1 MSHIFIAYDRKDID
15 YAQKIVNTLAKN
27 DLDTW
32 ADWKGIPA
40 GESWAQ
46 QIYRSIE
53 EADAFLFLISPDSVR
68 SNMCNDEIEYALRN
82 GKRIIPILIRETDV
96 KDLPRGIS
104 EIQWINGREGQDDFD
119 KVISET
125 IKTIHTDYAWLNFH
139 TELQARALKWERQG
153 RDESFLLRGRE
164 LQDAEQWAAVNR
176 GELTVVEY
184 EFLQAS
190 DERDR
195 RGLLGL
201 FGGRRRRQFEIEQ
214 TKSGPTEQQTVSQ
227 TEEQEIQPVEVGKL
241 FSVSTDQS
249 SGVDKL
255 NYSRFSDAF
264 ATLVQNP
271 EAKTPITI
279 GIYGQWGSGKSF
291 LMKKII
297 KSLKGEQ
304 SERPKELWKRFLYF
318 LQKLFRKKDNPV
330 DTIII
335 EFNAWV
341 YSGSEHLWASLVTH
355 LYGEIEKY
363 FGVRAHYHRLKK
375 ALQRS
380 LPRTLGVFAFY
391 TVLGFIASFVI
402 DYNNIQTVWDETR
415 IAVTTVSAS
424 VIGGSVL
431 ASLPVLWS
439 ALRDFADTLFLSR
452 AMNLQKLAAKPDFR
466 DQIGIMA
473 DIKAEIGFISHL
485 LESRNKKR
493 QTRIVLF
500 IDDLDRC
507 EHQKAVE
514 VLQAIMLLLADRDGS
529 PFVIFLGI
537 DARVMVRAVE
547 EHYGDVLVK
556 AGINGYEYLD
566 KIVQVPFVIP
576 SASRKD
582 IGNYVDSLIWTK
594 AEKELYRS
602 KFSPKAEESETE
614 KEKSLVDEEK
624 DGTPSD
630 TEKGKTPSA
639 LKEEELPTVQTE
651 SVPVTFT
658 KPEREAIE
666 SCVDDIAD
674 NPRKIKRII
683 NIYRL
688 VRLLLPQNFEEYQ
701 KIIRWILL
709 TEQWPLHAS
718 WIIEEIEN
726 DFFLRGKL
734 SKKKNATILD
744 VYDQVKDNIY
754 ADDMDS
760 LMTIDAEP
768 ILFNQYIQ
776 KSPIFTV
783 KEINDL
789 LYPLTFNLNPAIKSE
804 ISKYTAKMAE
814 NYIQTK
820 SNRKTRSKRTTVKSQ
835 ATKSAS
841 VKKAIKTKSEAVS
854 EAKK

>member
-1 MSHIFIAYDRKDID
+1 MIHFREKVLGSKANS
-15 YAQKIVNTLAKN
+15 IVLQRLAKPVQLLGQPN
-27 DLDTW
+27 VINSVVFAGQIPTGTPVSILNEKD
-32 ADWKGIPA
+32 DW
-40 GESWAQ
+40 
-46 QIYRSIE
+46 Y
-53 EADAFLFLISPDSVR
+53 LIAVI
-68 SNMCNDEIEYALRN
+68 DEIAENPWLIGWIKRN
-82 GKRIIPILIRETDV
+82 TIQKEAAQLI
-96 KDLPRGIS
+96 
-104 EIQWINGREGQDDFD
+104 
-119 KVISET
+119 
-125 IKTIHTDYAWLNFH
+125 
-139 TELQARALKWERQG
+139 
-153 RDESFLLRGRE
+153 
-164 LQDAEQWAAVNR
+164 
-176 GELTVVEY
+176 
-184 EFLQAS
+184 
-190 DERDR
+190 
-195 RGLLGL
+195 
-201 FGGRRRRQFEIEQ
+201 
-214 TKSGPTEQQTVSQ
+214 
-227 TEEQEIQPVEVGKL
+227 EVGKL

-249 SGVDKL
+249 SGADKL
-255 NYSRFSDAF
+255 NYARFSDAF

-279 GIYGQWGSGKSF
+279 GIYGQWGAGKSF

-297 KSLKGEQ
+297 EALKGEINTA
-304 SERPKELWKRFLYF
+304 LIKRQGKFAKFL
-318 LQKLFRKKDNPV
+318 KRVFRREASQV

-355 LYGEIEKY
+355 LYREVEKY
-363 FGVRAHYHRLKK
+363 FGVFAHFHRLRK
-375 ALQRS
+375 ALRRS
-380 LPRTLGVFAFY
+380 FPRALGVFAFY
-391 TVLGFIASFVI
+391 AILGLIASFVI
-402 DYNNIQTVWDETR
+402 DYNHLQTVWDETR
-415 IAVTTVSAS
+415 IAINAVSAS
-424 VIGGSVL
+424 IIGGSVL

-439 ALRDFADTLFLSR
+439 ALREFADTLFLSR

-485 LESRNKKR
+485 LESRSKKR
-493 QTRIVLF
+493 QTRVVLF

-566 KIVQVPFVIP
+566 KIVQIPFVIP

-582 IGNYVDSLIWTK
+582 IGNYVDSLIWTE
-594 AEKELYRS
+594 AEKELVRS
-602 KFSPKAEESETE
+602 KFMLAEGEGETGQ
-614 KEKSLVDEEK
+614 KKPVGDEEK
-624 DGTPSD
+624 SETPSETRVD
-630 TEKGKTPSA
+630 KPPSA
-639 LKEEELPTVQTE
+639 SKEEELTEDQTE

-666 SCVDDIAD
+666 SCVEDIAD

-688 VRLLLPQNFEEYQ
+688 VRLLLPQNFQEYQ

-726 DFFLRGKL
+726 DYFLKGKL
-734 SKKKNATILD
+734 SKNANATIQD

-783 KEINDL
+783 QEINDL

-814 NYIQTK
+814 NYIHTK
-820 SNRKTRSKRTTVKSQ
+820 SNRNIKTKRTTNDSK

-841 VKKAIKTKSEAVS
+841 VKKAIKTKSEVIS
-854 EAKK
+854 ET

>member
-1 MSHIFIAYDRKDID
+1 MGHIFISYSKKDIVYVEKLIKALQSEGFD
-15 YAQKIVNTLAKN
+15 PWVDREGLGAGTQWRTHLEKQIETCDVYLPIISRNSKGSKWVHEELEFAQSLNKPIFPLRLDNTEPFFEIRTIQYEDIRQGKLPSEAFYQRLAVVTPRAQVRGRGSRMDQRKEVVEGATQLASHYMEELSNKGKDFVSEASKIL
-27 DLDTW
+27 
-32 ADWKGIPA
+32 
-40 GESWAQ
+40 Q
-46 QIYRSIE
+46 QE
-53 EADAFLFLISPDSVR
+53 E
-68 SNMCNDEIEYALRN
+68 
-82 GKRIIPILIRETDV
+82 
-96 KDLPRGIS
+96 
-104 EIQWINGREGQDDFD
+104 EIQPQE
-119 KVISET
+119 
-125 IKTIHTDYAWLNFH
+125 
-139 TELQARALKWERQG
+139 
-153 RDESFLLRGRE
+153 
-164 LQDAEQWAAVNR
+164 
-176 GELTVVEY
+176 
-184 EFLQAS
+184 
-190 DERDR
+190 
-195 RGLLGL
+195 
-201 FGGRRRRQFEIEQ
+201 
-214 TKSGPTEQQTVSQ
+214 
-227 TEEQEIQPVEVGKL
+227 EIQPVEVNRL
-241 FSVSTDQS
+241 FSISTDQS
-249 SGVDKL
+249 SGADKL
-255 NYSRFSDAF
+255 NYTRFVDAF
-264 ATLVQNP
+264 TTLVRNP

-291 LMKKII
+291 LMNKVIQ
-297 KSLKGEQ
+297 SLQDDQPNTSNINQGNF
-304 SERPKELWKRFLYF
+304 SNFF
-318 LQKLFRKKDNPV
+318 HKLFRKKANHV

-355 LYGEIEKY
+355 LYREIEKF

-375 ALQRS
+375 ALQRT

-391 TVLGFIASFVI
+391 AVLGLIASLI
-402 DYNNIQTVWDETR
+402 LNYNSVQTAGDKVR
-415 IAVTTVSAS
+415 IAVNAVGAS

-439 ALRDFADTLFLSR
+439 ALREFADTLFLSR

-485 LESRNKKR
+485 LENRNKKQ

-529 PFVIFLGI
+529 PFIIFLGI

-566 KIVQVPFVIP
+566 KIVQIPFVIP
-576 SASRKD
+576 SASRED
-582 IGNYVDSLIWTK
+582 IGNYVDSLIWTE
-594 AEKELYRS
+594 AEKELVRS
-602 KFSPKAEESETE
+602 KFMPKEKGGETGQKKPVVGGGKSGTSSKTQSGKPPSAPKDQEPKA
-614 KEKSLVDEEK
+614 D
-624 DGTPSD
+624 
-630 TEKGKTPSA
+630 
-639 LKEEELPTVQTE
+639 QTE
-651 SVPVTFT
+651 SVPVTFRQ
-658 KPEREAIE
+658 PEREAIE

-688 VRLLLPQNFEEYQ
+688 VRLLLPPNFQEYK
-701 KIIRWILL
+701 KIVRWILL

-726 DFFLRGKL
+726 DKFLEGKL
-734 SKKKNATILD
+734 SKNENANILD

-776 KSPIFTV
+776 KSPVFTV
-783 KEINDL
+783 QEIYDL

-820 SNRKTRSKRTTVKSQ
+820 SNRNTKSKRVSTKSN
-835 ATKSAS
+835 ATQSAS
-841 VKKAIKTKSEAVS
+841 VKKAIKTKSETVS
-854 EAKK
+854 DA